1 MCYYNRL
8 LVECTELV
16 IGKSSMFQITNVIT
30 ASRQQLILSSLTRQ
44 GHDWA
49 EFKFAAVRCS
59 GVFSLG
65 HKTRSIINRD
75 SMHDMAA
82 FSYVVEIYHQTA
94 GLK

>member
-1 MCYYNRL
+1 MMCYYNRL

-16 IGKSSMFQITNVIT
+16 IGKSTEAKARNNKLKLSEKCHPCSMFQITNVII

-65 HKTRSIINRD
+65 HKTRSIRNW
-75 SMHDMAA
+75 
-82 FSYVVEIYHQTA
+82 
-94 GLK
+94 